1 MVDPSDINLHSSPE
15 GVERRLLDHSVWSYL
30 TAEQV
35 EAERAGG
42 REVLLKGRLRAA
54 LLRLNE
60 WMTEPQAERVIFEI
74 ENVNAVGMA
83 GNRAVHQRLAYGMP
97 LTVDGPRGR
106 AMRVARFFDF
116 DHPEGGLNDFV
127 VASGFPISETR
138 QEKQTLAVLDMVLFI
153 NGLPLVVVEVKSA
166 GDAGRLESA
175 ALQQVLRYVQ
185 TVPDL
190 FHSNLLCILYMGEA
204 LVCVA
209 PGGPETA
216 SFRWRPS
223 PLQTADEVGPGWDS
237 NRQGPPPTVLDLL
250 SPGTLLD
257 ILRDYVVY
265 EAHEGRLVKR
275 LPRYY
280 QYRAVTAAIRKIQNG
295 GAPEDRGGIIAHA
308 TGSGRQ
314 STMMWLATKLRREPH
329 LTNPTIVVVAELSIV
344 ADAISQTFQSSGTP
358 VPERISSIA
367 GLRSVLTD
375 GAGRTVITTLQT
387 LKRAIAPSGPELIG
401 PDYAGNV
408 VVIADEIAP
417 SEHDR
422 LGRSLSQAFPGAT
435 LVGFSGVAH
444 ESGSR
449 RRTPRMFGEI
459 IDSYSITDA
468 MADDALVPV
477 WYEGRLPD
485 LAIGGDQTT
494 EQLFENVFG
503 GEDDLAATE
512 IRRGYFNRET
522 LAESDQRIQ
531 MVASD
536 IAEHFRTYVRPN
548 GFKALV
554 FASSRTAAV
563 RYAKCLNDLK
573 VSACP
578 LIRAAP
584 DDGPEFQTLRDIDQ
598 RQIIS
603 DFADPEQ
610 EPAILVVTGMLPFAL
625 DAPVQQ
631 VIYLDQELRWDEF
644 PQVMLRVGR
653 HFSHEHDAVLTE
665 KTYGLVVD
673 YHGTTGFPE
682 GEPSSREAVS
692 ERTPRPPQNS
702 SPDDVATLCVQAE
715 AYFAGRDTDDVRDCA
730 EVFRPDPDSGEH
742 FDEDALRQF
751 STDYRRLSLAMDHML
766 PDPGVLPYVIR
777 LARLTEIRG
786 YVRALYLREDG
797 GRYWADVGAKVKG
810 YLNEHVNTA
819 ARPLVKPL
827 SLQDE
832 AFDSKINELS
842 HAQAR
847 ALELEHS
854 LRAFVREHRSN
865 NPMFYEELS
874 QQLERIVRDL
884 RNRTTD
890 VDNGVQRMIDLKSQ
904 LLREPDVAA
913 AHGLTPV
920 GFAIYELIQ
929 EGDRA
934 ELLQSV
940 LREENG
946 TYQTGSSQATAHD
959 LASDVER
966 RLDRYLNVVDWSSNP
981 DVQRKMRRDVKR
993 CLRPTREYS
1002 EDDLSQLARSI
1013 VDVIRR
1019 RGEG

>member
-1 MVDPSDINLHSSPE
+1 MVDPSDINLSSSPE
-15 GVERRLLDHSVWSYL
+15 GVEQRLLDRAVWSYL

-35 EAERAGG
+35 GAERAGG
-42 REVLLKGRLRAA
+42 RDVLLKGRLRAA

-83 GNRAVHQRLAYGMP
+83 GNRAVHQHLAYGMP
-97 LTVDGPRGR
+97 LTVDGPSGR
-106 AMRVARFFDF
+106 EMRVARFFDF
-116 DHPEGGLNDFV
+116 DHPEDGLNDFV
-127 VASGFPISETR
+127 VASEFPISETG
-138 QEKQTLAVLDMVLFI
+138 QDQHAPATAVLDMVLFV
-153 NGLPLVVVEVKSA
+153 NGLPLVVVEVKP
-166 GDAGRLESA
+166 GWHAGRLESA

-185 TVPDL
+185 TAPHL
-190 FHSNLLCILYMGEA
+190 FHCNLLCILYVGGA

-216 SFRWRPS
+216 SFRWEPRS
-223 PLQTADEVGPGWDS
+223 LQTADP
-237 NRQGPPPTVLDLL
+237 NQQGSPPPVLDLL
-250 SPGTLLD
+250 SPATLLD

-275 LPRYY
+275 LPQYH
-280 QYRAVTAAIRKIQNG
+280 QYRAVTAAMRRIQNG
-295 GAPEDRGGIIAHA
+295 GTHEDRGGIIAHTA
-308 TGSGRQ
+308 GSGRQ
-314 STMMWLATKLRREPH
+314 STMMWLATKLRRGLH
-329 LTNPTIVVVAELSIV
+329 LANPTIVMVAEFHIV
-344 ADAISQTFQSSGTP
+344 ADMISQTFQRSGMP

-375 GAGRTVITTLQT
+375 GAGRTVISTLQT
-387 LKRAIAPSGPELIG
+387 FARAIAPSGPELMG
-401 PDYAGNV
+401 PDNAGNV
-408 VVIADEIAP
+408 VVLADELDFP
-417 SEHDR
+417 EHNR
-422 LGRSLSQAFPGAT
+422 LGITLSQVLPTAILF
-435 LVGFSGVAH
+435 GFSGVAH
-444 ESGSR
+444 ESVSR
-449 RRTPRMFGEI
+449 RRAPRMFGEV
-459 IDSYSITDA
+459 IDSYSMNDA
-468 MADDALVPV
+468 VADDALVPV
-477 WYEGRLPD
+477 WYEERLPS
-485 LAIGGDQTT
+485 LAVGGGQPT

-536 IAEHFRTYVRPN
+536 IAEHFRENVRPN

-573 VSACP
+573 VSAYP
-578 LIRAAP
+578 FVRAAP
-584 DDGPEFQTLRDIDQ
+584 DDGPEFQTLRDVDQ

-603 DFADPEQ
+603 DFADPEK
-610 EPAILVVTGMLPFAL
+610 EPAILVVTDTLPFAI
-625 DAPVQQ
+625 DVPVQQ
-631 VIYLDQELRWDEF
+631 VIYLDQELHRHEY
-644 PQVMLRVGR
+644 QQMAGR
-653 HFSHEHDAVLTE
+653 AGRRFSHEYDEVLTE

-673 YHGTTGFPE
+673 YHGTTGFTE
-682 GEPSSREAVS
+682 GDPSSHETVPES
-692 ERTPRPPQNS
+692 TMRPPQS
-702 SPDDVATLCVQAE
+702 GSPADVATLCVQAE
-715 AYFAGRDTDDVRDCA
+715 SYFAGRDIDDVRDCA
-730 EVFRPDPDSGEH
+730 GVFRPAPDSGEH
-742 FDEDALRQF
+742 FDEDVFRQF
-751 STDYRRLSLAMDHML
+751 NTDYRRLSLAMDRML

-786 YVRALYLREDG
+786 YVRTLYLREDG

-934 ELLQSV
+934 ELSQSV

>member
-1 MVDPSDINLHSSPE
+1 MVDPSDINLSSSPE
-15 GVERRLLDHSVWSYL
+15 GVEQRLLDRAVWSYL

-35 EAERAGG
+35 GAERAGG

-83 GNRAVHQRLAYGMP
+83 GNRAVHQHLAYGMP

-106 AMRVARFFDF
+106 EMRVARFFDF
-116 DHPEGGLNDFV
+116 DHPEDGLNDFV
-127 VASGFPISETR
+127 VASGFPVSETR
-138 QEKQTLAVLDMVLFI
+138 QDKQSPAPAVLDMVLFI

-185 TVPDL
+185 TAPHL
-190 FHSNLLCILYMGEA
+190 FHCNLLCILYGGA
-204 LVCVA
+204 LVYVA

-216 SFRWRPS
+216 SSRWGPHS
-223 PLQTADEVGPGWDS
+223 LQTTEP
-237 NRQGPPPTVLDLL
+237 NQQGSPPPVLDLL
-250 SPGTLLD
+250 SPAVLLD

-275 LPRYY
+275 LPQYH
-280 QYRAVTAAIRKIQNG
+280 QYRAVTAAMRRIQNG
-295 GAPEDRGGIIAHA
+295 GAPEDRGGIIAHPA
-308 TGSGRQ
+308 GSGSQ
-314 STMMWLATKLRREPH
+314 STMMWLATKLRRGLH
-329 LTNPTIVVVAELSIV
+329 LANPTIVVAVEFSIV
-344 ADAISQTFQSSGTP
+344 ADAISQTFQRSGMP

-387 LKRAIAPSGPELIG
+387 LKRAISLLGPEAVD
-401 PDYAGNV
+401 PDSTANLV
-408 VVIADEIAP
+408 VMTDEIVP

-449 RRTPRMFGEI
+449 RRAPRVFGEI

-468 MADDALVPV
+468 MSDDALVPV
-477 WYEGRLPD
+477 WYEARLSG

-494 EQLFENVFG
+494 KQLFENVFG

-536 IAEHFRTYVRPN
+536 IAEHFREKVRPN

-563 RYAKCLNDLK
+563 RYAKWLNDLK
-573 VSACP
+573 VSAYP
-578 LIRAAP
+578 LVRAAP
-584 DDGPEFQTLRDIDQ
+584 DDGPEFQTPRDINQ

-603 DFADPEQ
+603 DFADPEK
-610 EPAILVVTGMLPFAL
+610 EPEILVVTDTRPFAI

-631 VIYLDQELRWDEF
+631 VLYLDQELRWHEF
-644 PQVMLRVGR
+644 LQVTGR
-653 HFSHEHDAVLTE
+653 LGRRFSHEYDEVLTE

-682 GEPSSREAVS
+682 GDPSSREAVP
-692 ERTPRPPQNS
+692 ERAMRPPQNG

-715 AYFAGRDTDDVRDCA
+715 SYFAGRHIDDVRDCA

-742 FDEDALRQF
+742 FDEDVFRQF
-751 STDYRRLSLAMDHML
+751 NMDYRRLSLATDRML

-777 LARLTEIRG
+777 LAQLTEIHG
-786 YVRALYLREDG
+786 YVRALYLREDA
-797 GRYWADVGAKVKG
+797 GRYWTDVSAKVKR

-819 ARPLVKPL
+819 ARLLVKPL

-832 AFDSKINELS
+832 AFDSKISELS
-842 HAQAR
+842 HTQAR

-854 LRAFVREHRSN
+854 LRAFVREHRSD

-934 ELLQSV
+934 ELSQSV